1 MGIIRSQ
8 QARGWETLH
17 LTTPRYH
24 PSTASYEAID
34 GQIFHRS
41 RKVHVSAPVLREFAE
56 MQETKRRL
64 TEIIRAERPDIL
76 HAHSPV
82 INALPAISVARQFGL
97 PVVYEVRAFWEDAA
111 VDHGTVR
118 EGGLRYRASRQLET
132 YAMRSADRIVALC
145 EPLRAEIV
153 ARGIPAE
160 HITVVPNAVDTRLLS
175 LTAAPDQGLRGE
187 LGLFGRTVLGFIGS
201 FYAYEGL
208 DLLLNAVPVLS
219 QRIPELAIILVGGGP
234 EEERLRKIVQDS
246 GIEQFVRFTGRVHH
260 DEVARYYDAVD
271 VMVFPRRRNRLTE
284 LVTPLKPLEAMAQ
297 VKPVVASDVGG
308 HRELIRDSETGYLF
322 AADDVTAFATKL
334 EAVVADACDRRR
346 VAANG
351 RRFVEKERT
360 WDAVVER
367 YGAVYEQLL
376 RNNRPAQLVA

>member
-1 MGIIRSQ
+1 M
-8 QARGWETLH
+8 
-17 LTTPRYH
+17 
-24 PSTASYEAID
+24 
-34 GQIFHRS
+34 
-41 RKVHVSAPVLREFAE
+41 
-56 MQETKRRL
+56 
-64 TEIIRAERPDIL
+64 
-76 HAHSPV
+76 
-82 INALPAISVARQFGL
+82 
-97 PVVYEVRAFWEDAA
+97 
-111 VDHGTVR
+111 
-118 EGGLRYRASRQLET
+118 
-132 YAMRSADRIVALC
+132 
-145 EPLRAEIV
+145 
-153 ARGIPAE
+153 
-160 HITVVPNAVDTRLLS
+160 
-175 LTAAPDQGLRGE
+175 
-187 LGLFGRTVLGFIGS
+187 LGFIGS